1 MTTIRDRQQ
10 SNLLA
15 IDSSASVVGYA
26 DHHVSYTPHGYKRQ
40 VRMSGI
46 AFKGQHLD
54 AATERY
60 PLGNGYRFYSPILMR
75 FCSPDSESPFRLGG
89 VNIYAFVSGD
99 PVNGADPTGHF
110 NWTKMLKLLGKDYG
124 GKGQVIDGIMVF
136 YSEQPDQ
143 SGETVLNVLT
153 HGQPG
158 LLLGDELGYT
168 PDRLKTL
175 LEDNGISLK
184 GQKTHVMACYSA
196 AALPSG
202 GASFIQEWSN
212 ITGAQTTGYMKGVP
226 TPRSVDGDNHHA
238 VVLPVLPVFKQ
249 LLSLSSKPISVE
261 PSDTLTGIRSDRPA
275 GRHAR
280 R

>member
-1 MTTIRDRQQ
+1 MTTVKEGRQ
-10 SNLLA
+10 SSLFN
-15 IDSSASVVGYA
+15 IDSSGSVVGYTGNHA
-26 DHHVSYTPHGYKRQ
+26 SYTPYGY
-40 VRMSGI
+40 VRKVPLSGI

-54 AATERY
+54 AVTEKY
-60 PLGNGYRFYSPILMR
+60 PLGNGYRFYSPVLMR

-89 VNIYAFVSGD
+89 VNSYAFVSGD
-99 PVNGADPTGHF
+99 PVNGSDPTGHF
-110 NWTKMLKLLGKDYG
+110 NWTKMLKVLGKDYG
-124 GKGQVIDGIMVF
+124 GKGQVIDGVMVF
-136 YSEQPDQ
+136 YSEKPDQ
-143 SGETVLNVLT
+143 SGENVLNILT

-168 PDRLKTL
+168 PDRLKVL
-175 LEDNGISLK
+175 LEKHGISLE

-212 ITGAQTTGYMKGVP
+212 ITGAETIGYMKGVP

-249 LLSLSSKPISVE
+249 LLSLSSKPVSVWPTE
-261 PSDTLTGIRSDRPA
+261 TSKGIRDNKTA
-275 GRHAR
+275 GRNAGR
-280 R
+280 